1 MLARGDVMKNP
12 SISKVPVFVTGCLFS
27 FFIGLLLTIQGCT
40 QNSISVE
47 TFPEKK
53 SVALRRIAVFPI
65 QRVDPD
71 EVVDNALRCPICGRI
86 VNVGSVA
93 PQAEKVV
100 EDVFIRSIDKTE
112 KYEIVPPE
120 RVHGVFQR
128 ISANSLKAPLK
139 ELLMKSGQEL
149 GADAVMYGYVYRFRE
164 RRGFAYG
171 TDQAASV
178 AFAMHLINARD
189 GSLIWRGIFDK
200 TQLSLMENI
209 FQAFAFYKGKGR
221 WLTAEELTEEG
232 VLEIL
237 KTFPNGQ

>member
-1 MLARGDVMKNP
+1 M
-12 SISKVPVFVTGCLFS
+12 
-27 FFIGLLLTIQGCT
+27 
-40 QNSISVE
+40 E

-71 EVVDNALRCPICGRI
+71 EVVDNALRCPICGTI